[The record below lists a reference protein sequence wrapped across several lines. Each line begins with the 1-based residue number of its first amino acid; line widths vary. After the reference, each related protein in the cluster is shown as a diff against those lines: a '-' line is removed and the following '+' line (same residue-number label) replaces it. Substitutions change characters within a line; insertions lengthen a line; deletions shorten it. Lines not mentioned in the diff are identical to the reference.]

1 MAKGNTEEERAVRF
15 GSQSLPAVRLFQTK
29 RKTCNGMVTQ
39 EQIVEALRTVQE
51 PELGKDLIALNMVRD
66 IHIEG
71 TNVRLTITL
80 TTPACPLQTEIK
92 ARCEEAVGRLPGV
105 EQVEIGFAASVTRG
119 ASSLREN
126 VVPGV
131 KNVLAVGSVKG
142 GVGKTTVAVNLAV
155 ALGMA
160 GAKVGLLDADLYG
173 PDVPIMMGER
183 SESTIV
189 EHQLTPLERHG
200 VRFISLGSVIP
211 EDTPVIWRGPMVHTA
226 LRQLFRDVTW
236 GPLDYLVVDLP
247 PGTGDASL
255 SLTDL
260 VSLAGVVLV
269 TTPQRASVYVVVK
282 AVSMFKNAGVPILGI
297 VENMCYFICPRC
309 GTRTDIF
316 AQGGGEQAAVNLG
329 IPFLGH
335 IPLDPLLRIGGD
347 QGEPVVISQPASPLA
362 AAFRDMAAKVA
373 ARISVLNAQP
383 ALAGSDPPGGA

>member
-1 MAKGNTEEERAVRF
+1 
-15 GSQSLPAVRLFQTK
+15 
-29 RKTCNGMVTQ
+29 MVTQ
-39 EQIVEALRTVQE
+39 EQVVDVLRTVQE
-51 PELGKDLIALNMVRD
+51 PELGKDLIALNMVSD

-71 TNVRLTITL
+71 TNVRLTIML

-92 ARCEEAVGRLPGV
+92 ARCEEAVGRLPDV
-105 EQVEIGFAASVTRG
+105 EHVEVGFKASVTQG

-126 VVPGV
+126 IVPGV

-173 PDVPIMMGER
+173 PDVPVMMGDR
-183 SESTIV
+183 SEPKVV
-189 EHQLTPLERHG
+189 EHRLTPLERHG
-200 VRFISLGSVIP
+200 VRFISLGSLIP
-211 EDTPVIWRGPMVHTA
+211 EDAPVIWRGPMVHTT

-255 SLTDL
+255 SLTQL
-260 VSLAGVVLV
+260 VPLAGVVLV
-269 TTPQRASVYVVVK
+269 TTPQRASVHVVVK
-282 AVSMFKNAGVPILGI
+282 AFSMFKDAGVPILGI
-297 VENMCYFICPRC
+297 VENMSYFICPRC

-316 AQGGGEQAAVNLG
+316 AHGGGKQAAVNLG
-329 IPFLGH
+329 IPFLGN
-335 IPLDPLLRIGGD
+335 IPLDTRLRIGGD
-347 QGEPVVISQPASPLA
+347 WGEPIVINEPASPLA
-362 AAFRDMAAKVA
+362 AAFRAMASKVA

-383 ALAGSDPPGGA
+383 ALAGSSPTASVPTSAQGIV